1 MNSTE
6 DETTETLDDL
16 MCDDDLRLD
25 HIPDV
30 AECRKIRKQ
39 MDVDRFWPNVWH
51 VNERGNVDLLSIGYH
66 GAKIV
71 KSWV

>member
-1 MNSTE
+1 MNRAGP
-6 DETTETLDDL
+6 DELDD
-16 MCDDDLRLD
+16 MTDDDLRLD

-30 AECRKIRKQ
+30 KECRQILHKFAK
-39 MDVDRFWPNVWH
+39 DGFYPNVWH
-51 VNERGNVDLLSIGYH
+51 INERGNTDLLVIGYN